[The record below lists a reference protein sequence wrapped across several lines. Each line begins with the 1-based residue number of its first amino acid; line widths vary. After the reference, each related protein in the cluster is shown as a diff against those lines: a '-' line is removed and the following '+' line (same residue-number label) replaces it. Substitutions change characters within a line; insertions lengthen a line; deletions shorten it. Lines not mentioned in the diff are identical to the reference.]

1 MLKPNRTLR
10 NEAPPAD
17 RKTVLSPSDNKIG
30 VDRERRIIYGRVVA
44 ELGPFK
50 SPGRGEF
57 TMQSLE
63 KIVELG
69 NAEPNGLRSRFKHP
83 SMSDDGLGKYLGR
96 DKNFRLD
103 GTKVR
108 ADFHVAKIAM
118 KSPPEGGGTPY
129 GEYVLDLASNDPG
142 ALSSSLV
149 LTYKSEVRLNEDG
162 TRQKD
167 ATGNPLPPVWMPSKL
182 YAIDVVDT
190 GDAVNDFLSA
200 DSLSDNDNLV
210 RTVASALEGYFE
222 LEVMDR
228 AAMAARI
235 EGFKEKFLAYHFGED
250 EMSVDL
256 QPVLDGQK
264 QIAEGLSALS
274 GAFAELPKKLAEA
287 LSVAPKAPEAKEES
301 SADGKQV
308 GILSEPDR
316 TKKIVALCK
325 AQNKSDLA
333 LGFIEEGLSIEQVK
347 DKLLAASLSDR
358 QLTGNPT
365 GDQGEGAKTKPQQL
379 EAQIEKEWQEGAE
392 VYAKMGID
400 KAKFTKSRRVE
411 LGIDCE
417 TAQMLMKNGV
427 HSPVEY
433 SGAAAAE

>member
-1 MLKPNRTLR
+1 MLKPNRTLK
-10 NEAPPAD
+10 NVAPDAS
-17 RKTVLSPSDNKIG
+17 RKQVLSSSDNQIG
-30 VDRERRIIYGRVVA
+30 VDREKRIIYGRVVA

-57 TMQSLE
+57 TMESLQ

-69 NAEPNGLRSRFKHP
+69 NAEPGGLRSRFKHP
-83 SMSDDGLGKYLGR
+83 SASDDGLGKYLGR

-108 ADFHVAKIAM
+108 ADFHIAKIAM

-129 GEYVLDLASNDPG
+129 GEYVMELANNDPG

-149 LTYKSEVRLNEDG
+149 LTYKSEYRLNEDG

-200 DSLSDNDNLV
+200 DNLSDNDQLV
-210 RTVASALEGYFE
+210 RTVAGALEGYFE
-222 LEVMDR
+222 LESMDR

-235 EGFKEKFLAYHFGED
+235 DGFKEKFLAYHFGEN
-250 EMSVDL
+250 EMSEDL
-256 QPVLDGQK
+256 KPVLEGQQK
-264 QIAEGLSALS
+264 IAESLNTLSS
-274 GAFAELPKKLAEA
+274 AFAELPGKLAAA
-287 LSVAPKAPEAKEES
+287 LSASAPKKDEGKDES
-301 SADGKQV
+301 KTQTGE
-308 GILSEPDR
+308 LSDADR

-333 LGFIEEGLSIEQVK
+333 LGFIEEGLSIDQVK
-347 DKLLAASLSDR
+347 DKLLAASAGER
-358 QLTGNPT
+358 QLSGNPT
-365 GDQGEGAKTKPQQL
+365 GDQGEGKTKQGKL
-379 EAQIEKEWQEGAE
+379 EAQIESEWNEGSE

-400 KAKFTKSRRVE
+400 KAKFVKARRVE
-411 LGIDCE
+411 LGLDPE
-417 TAQMLMKNGV
+417 TAPMLMKNGV
-427 HSPVEY
+427 HAPVEY
-433 SGAAAAE
+433 GSAAAE